1 MHKLKN
7 RKLLSIFMAGM
18 ISYACISID
27 NIYANE
33 NSDIVEIDSSVE
45 DTNDTMD
52 EENNNIEVE
61 VSNTNTDVDNSE
73 NEDNSEVEVKD
84 ILINDINNSENIG
97 LNIKTQGNITKIQ
110 DNKIYIKDESG
121 EGIVY
126 LENISVNNLNIG
138 DSISIIGNINQIENE
153 NSSINAVIVND
164 VNNIELIITE
174 ETPNEDKDT
183 NVEVDEGLDKE
194 ENNKPSNQNNPSGP
208 TGSQSSQNPSFNT
221 NSSKPSG
228 SSIPSTQT
236 IIEEVVVNT
245 IKGKTIVTIKNDLT
259 SAQWEKVNE
268 QLEEKNIKV
277 KDLKNNK
284 IRITQVNDESGD
296 NIWIVNDPR
305 MLDSEEEEVNTIGK
319 DITDTLLYSEYD
331 VSESKWNTIVEDVE
345 SGSAKI
351 KYDSDKNIKVIY
363 QKNSGKDSIITL
375 NRIETE

>member
-1 MHKLKN
+1 MHKMKN
-7 RKLLSIFMAGM
+7 KKLLSIFMAGI
-18 ISYACISID
+18 ISYACLNID
-27 NIYANE
+27 NTYANE
-33 NSDIVEIDSSVE
+33 NGNTSDIEIDSSIQE
-45 DTNDTMD
+45 D
-52 EENNNIEVE
+52 
-61 VSNTNTDVDNSE
+61 NTNIDIE
-73 NEDNSEVEVKD
+73 IKD
-84 ILINDINNSENIG
+84 IVVNDINNIDNIG
-97 LNIKTQGNITKIQ
+97 LNIKTIGTITNIEE
-110 DNKIYIKDESG
+110 NKIYIKDESG

-153 NSSINAVIVND
+153 NSSINVVIVND